1 MEQEISLL
9 DLLAA
14 AVRKGAKI
22 IIFAVI
28 VGLLFMGYNY
38 LGSKSTKSA
47 EEESYAMAEKERQ
60 LRDLQ
65 KTVERAEKGIDA
77 EREYIRDSLYM
88 QLNPYNIY
96 NTRINYQLTDL
107 NVPLDGSLGMMDNPT
122 VYVMD
127 RIIARY
133 LLEWNGTDLTT
144 LLNVP
149 GYQNVEDRYL
159 REVILVGNGNNGNL
173 YINVNAPSETE
184 SQKLA
189 EAVEKVVLSLKNDV
203 AKESF
208 GHSLVKVSTNT
219 KQVINEN
226 VRDSQNAHYDALD
239 AYVDDLSTAQKSIN
253 KMESEHTSRGL
264 IKKLIIGCIAGGIL
278 SALWV
283 MFRSMV
289 RGLAESA
296 EQVASQTGL
305 KYLGGATSGKEGG
318 LFAKLADLITGE
330 KTWASDEE
338 ALAYTAERTAMA
350 CGDKVL
356 VTSTGCAA
364 DANEIE
370 ALLAALRAK
379 GLQAD
384 YLPGIDGSAEALEGL
399 KAAENVLFTVTK
411 GKTQV
416 PDILAAKKLAE
427 QVGKTAVGY
436 VML

>member
-14 AVRKGAKI
+14 AVRKGKQI
-22 IIFAVI
+22 IIFAII
-28 VGLLFMGYNY
+28 VGLLFMGFSFLMANMP
-38 LGSKSTKSA
+38 KN
-47 EEESYAMAEKERQ
+47 EEESYTMAEKERQ

-107 NVPLDGSLGMMDNPT
+107 DIPLDGSLGMMDNPT
-122 VYVMD
+122 IYVMD

-133 LLEWNGTDLTT
+133 LLEWTGTDLTT

-159 REVILVGNGNNGNL
+159 REILGIANGGNGNL
-173 YINVNAPSETE
+173 YISVNAASETE

-189 EAVEKVVLSLKNDV
+189 AAVEKVLLNLKNEV

-208 GHSLVKVSTNT
+208 AHNLTKVSTNT
-219 KQVINEN
+219 KQAINEN
-226 VRDSQNAHYDALD
+226 IRDSQNAHFDALD
-239 AYVDDLSTAQKSIN
+239 AYVDDLSKAQKDLD
-253 KMESEHTSRGL
+253 KLESEHTGTGY
-264 IKKLIIGCIAGGIL
+264 IKRLIIGCFVGGVL
-278 SALWV
+278 ATLWI

-289 RGLAESA
+289 RGYVEGA

-305 KYLGGATSGKEGG
+305 KYLGNVTSGKGCDF
-318 LFAKLADLITGE
+318 FAKLANVIAGE
-330 KTWASDEE
+330 KKWTTNDD
-338 ALAYTAERTAMA
+338 ALDYLAERTTME
-350 CGDKVL
+350 GKEKLL
-356 VTSTGCAA
+356 VTTTGNAA
-364 DANEIE
+364 EQNVIDS
-370 ALLAALRAK
+370 LLARLNDSGMEAS
-379 GLQAD
+379 
-384 YLPGIDGSAEALEGL
+384 YLPAIDTSAEALVAL
-399 KAAENVLFTVTK
+399 KKADSVLFAVTK
-411 GKTQV
+411 GKSKV
-416 PDILAAKKLAE
+416 PDILAAKQLAE
-427 QVGKTAVGY
+427 QAGKNAVGY

>member
-14 AVRKGAKI
+14 AVRKGKQV

-28 VGLLFMGYNY
+28 VGLLFMGYSY
-38 LGSKSTKSA
+38 LGAKVSRN
-47 EEESYAMAEKERQ
+47 EEEEAYAMAEKERE

-88 QLNPYNIY
+88 QLNPYNIL
-96 NTRINYQLTDL
+96 NTRIDYQLTDL

-159 REVILVGNGNNGNL
+159 REVLRVGNGDNGNL
-173 YINVNAPSETE
+173 YIDVYATSEAE
-184 SQKLA
+184 AQKLA
-189 EAVEKVVLSLKNDV
+189 EAVEKVVLGLKGDV

-208 GHSLVKVSTNT
+208 GHSLVKVSTVT
-219 KQVINEN
+219 KQVINET

-239 AYVDDLSTAQKSIN
+239 TYVDDLSTAQKSID
-253 KMESEHTSRGL
+253 KMNSEHTSTGL
-264 IKKLIIGCIAGGIL
+264 LKKLIIGCFVGGIL
-278 SALWV
+278 AALWV

-289 RGLAESA
+289 RGCAESA
-296 EQVASQTGL
+296 EQVASRTGL
-305 KYLGGATSGKEGG
+305 KYLGSASSGKERDV
-318 LFAKLADLITGE
+318 FAKLANVITGE
-330 KTWASDEE
+330 KKWGSDAE
-338 ALAYTAERTAMA
+338 ALSYLAERTAME
-350 CGDKVL
+350 GKEKLL
-356 VTSTGCAA
+356 VTTTGETAA
-364 DANEIE
+364 QGKIDSLLETLKASGIAASYLPAIDTSAET
-370 ALLAALRAK
+370 LAALK
-379 GLQAD
+379 D
-384 YLPGIDGSAEALEGL
+384 VDS
-399 KAAENVLFTVTK
+399 VLFAVTK
-411 GKTQV
+411 GKSKV
-416 PDILAAKKLAE
+416 PDILAAKQLAE
-427 QVGKTAVGY
+427 QAGKTAAGY